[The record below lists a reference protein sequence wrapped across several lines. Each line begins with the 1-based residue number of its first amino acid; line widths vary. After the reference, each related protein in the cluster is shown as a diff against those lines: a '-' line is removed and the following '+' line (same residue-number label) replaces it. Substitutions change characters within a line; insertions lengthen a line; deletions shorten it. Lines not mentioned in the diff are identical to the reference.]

1 MQAGDKSEEEQIF
14 AFHLAGFLL
23 YKVCDGSVYSVIH
36 VLFAC
41 PCTISVGKH
50 DNSAQWLREQKS
62 KSFD

>member
-14 AFHLAGFLL
+14 AFHLAGLLL
-23 YKVCDGSVYSVIH
+23 YKVCDESVYSVIH

-50 DNSAQWLREQKS
+50 DNSAQ
-62 KSFD
+62 